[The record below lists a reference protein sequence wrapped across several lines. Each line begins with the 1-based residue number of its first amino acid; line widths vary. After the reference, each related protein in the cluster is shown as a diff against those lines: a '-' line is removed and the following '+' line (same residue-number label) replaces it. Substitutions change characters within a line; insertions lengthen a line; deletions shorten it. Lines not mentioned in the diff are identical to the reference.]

1 MSQKYLFVT
10 LYLYSIFWYSD
21 IIPKSD
27 VEVIFIILNRAVSVR
42 NDVRTTDKNRCYLQ
56 VGRAKRV
63 QCRSFILFYLI

>member
-10 LYLYSIFWYSD
+10 LYLCSIFWYSD

-27 VEVIFIILNRAVSVR
+27 LEVIFIILNRAVSVR
-42 NDVRTTDKNRCYLQ
+42 NDVRTTDKKRRYLQ
-56 VGRAKRV
+56 VGHAKRV